1 MKKNIFT
8 FLLLLTTIMTM
19 GQINTIEKP
28 PKKTWKILIKN
39 SNNKEVNFQ
48 LIGQT
53 IIDNDFSIGKKD
65 VDYFTLETTPKTTD
79 DNTSSYY
86 LKLIAKDNLIILTGM
101 AKSLIEINIGS
112 VTLNNEYT
120 KIKNIGMN
128 GSIAK
133 DQFSSM
139 LKFAKLFSN
148 NESTFEFVV
157 E

>member
-8 FLLLLTTIMTM
+8 VLLLLTTIMVI
-19 GQINTIEKP
+19 GQNNVMDKP
-28 PKKTWKILIKN
+28 PKKAWKILIKN

-86 LKLIAKDNLIILTGM
+86 LKFIAKDNLIILTGM
-101 AKSLIEINIGS
+101 AKSLITMNIGGVNIDS
-112 VTLNNEYT
+112 EYS
-120 KIKNIGMN
+120 KIKNVGMN

-133 DQFSSM
+133 DQFNSM
-139 LKFAKLFSN
+139 LKFAKLFSD
-148 NESTFEFVV
+148 SP
-157 E
+157 